1 MLSER
6 DKGRKRGREIE
17 EFDSRSS
24 FRSSRSSRSSG
35 VRSSQEFEEFEEFG
49 SSLMPG
55 VREFQEF
62 GSLLVPGVRGVRRV
76 REFADPSSSR
86 SSTSAVFRGVDSSE
100 EFDFRSSSRS

>member
-49 SSLMPG
+49 SSLIPG
-55 VREFQEF
+55 AR
-62 GSLLVPGVRGVRRV
+62 GSWSSTGVRG
-76 REFADPSSSR
+76 SSL
-86 SSTSAVFRGVDSSE
+86 ST
-100 EFDFRSSSRS
+100 